1 MKLKRKLLIINIII
15 IKYIT
20 TAEFNKYSEESF
32 DLRLKQANLT
42 GKSDITNL
50 RNQTNFDNKIKYVT

>member
-1 MKLKRKLLIINIII
+1 MKLKRKLLIINVII

-20 TAEFNKYSEESF
+20 TTEFNKFSEESF

-50 RNQTNFDNKIKYVT
+50 RNQTDFHNKIKCVT

>member
-50 RNQTNFDNKIKYVT
+50 RNQILIIK

>member
-20 TAEFNKYSEESF
+20 TAEFNNYSEESF
-32 DLRLKQANLT
+32 DLR
-42 GKSDITNL
+42 
-50 RNQTNFDNKIKYVT
+50 

>member
-42 GKSDITNL
+42 DKSDITNL
-50 RNQTNFDNKIKYVT
+50 RNQTDFDNKIKYVT

>member
-15 IKYIT
+15 IKYVT
-20 TAEFNKYSEESF
+20 TAEFNNYSEESF

-50 RNQTNFDNKIKYVT
+50 RNQTDFDNKIKYVT

>member
-20 TAEFNKYSEESF
+20 TTEFNKFSEESF
-32 DLRLKQANLT
+32 DLRLKEANLT

-50 RNQTNFDNKIKYVT
+50 RNQTDFDKKIKYVA

>member
-20 TAEFNKYSEESF
+20 TAEFNNYSEESF

-50 RNQTNFDNKIKYVT
+50 RNQTILIIK

>member
-20 TAEFNKYSEESF
+20 TAEFNNYSEESF

-50 RNQTNFDNKIKYVT
+50 RNQTDFDNKIKYVT

>member
-42 GKSDITNL
+42 GKSDITTL
-50 RNQTNFDNKIKYVT
+50 RNQTDFDNKIKYVT